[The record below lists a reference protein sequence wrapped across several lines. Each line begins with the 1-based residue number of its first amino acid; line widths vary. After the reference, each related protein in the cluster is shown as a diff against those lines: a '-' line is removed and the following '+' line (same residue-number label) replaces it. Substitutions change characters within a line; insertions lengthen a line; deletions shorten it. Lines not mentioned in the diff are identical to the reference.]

1 MVDENDGSPSGA
13 NFIAFTNSLT
23 FYGNNDRTSHG
34 DALSFTSNTD
44 KLKYD
49 GTEFGRLVHISGGGD
64 FGIGTTNP
72 GAKLDVRG
80 TCEVSGNLTGGG
92 QLYLTSGWFRTYG
105 SQGWYN
111 ETHQGGWHMTD
122 STWMRTYNQKSIWAG
137 DGKICCNG
145 NMGAGTSS
153 PSEKLEVVGN
163 IKASGRVYTSGLSIN
178 TTQTAQRLEVNGGA
192 SINGDIDGY
201 GMTSGDTLWT
211 KDGKVFADTPRYS
224 VVDYRYEKITQG
236 MGRSVT
242 SSRFT
247 GMVVWTPVNND
258 DAAAVFLIAENSN
271 SGNGSVTR
279 IRHQADYYNSGRDLS
294 YFWSNGKIYFKK
306 NNMSSGHEDWY
317 RVTIYG
323 VN

>member
-1 MVDENDGSPSGA
+1 MKVEKLAKNGEMVQNSQPLSPG
-13 NFIAFTNSLT
+13 
-23 FYGNNDRTSHG
+23 G
-34 DALSFTSNTD
+34 
-44 KLKYD
+44 
-49 GTEFGRLVHISGGGD
+49 GRLCYNVGSWDSELNTI
-64 FGIGTTNP
+64 IGTP
-72 GAKLDVRG
+72 GVG
-80 TCEVSGNLTGGG
+80 TALGGLRHEWG
-92 QLYLTSGWFRTYG
+92 LSNSTKMTLNSAGIYLNDSWFRTYG

-111 ETHQGGWHMTD
+111 ETHQGGWYMTD

-137 DGKICCNG
+137 SGKICCSG
-145 NMGAGTSS
+145 NMGAGTST

-211 KDGKVFADTPRYS
+211 KDGKVYADTPRYS

-236 MGRSVT
+236 MGRSVN

-258 DAAAVFLIAENSN
+258 DAAAVFLVAENSN
-271 SGNGSVTR
+271 SANGSVVR
-279 IRHQADYYNSGRDLS
+279 LVHQPDYYNSSRDLS

-306 NNMSSGHEDWY
+306 NKMSSGH
-317 RVTIYG
+317 
-323 VN
+323 